1 MQHCITFF
9 SFYGLFSFTSDMFT
23 SLQVILKK
31 CNDYFFTQTDPRTG
45 PVPMHFTFN
54 PETDSEYESEPEYD
68 SDSVSRESS
77 ESRESHESD
86 PSYIPPP
93 DKKWNLRKRR
103 RINSI

>member
-45 PVPMHFTFN
+45 PIPMHFTFN
-54 PETDSEYESEPEYD
+54 PETDSEYESESE
-68 SDSVSRESS
+68 SERES
-77 ESRESHESD
+77 ESESD

-93 DKKWNLRKRR
+93 AKKWNLRKRR